1 VGIHADQPEKIR
13 SGIRPHM
20 GPQPE
25 RVQHGKHQQSLPGN
39 SSLGFPQSRFRGPV
53 PAKLCLQVS
62 VDAAFRVANHLPQC
76 AQALLGSDP
85 SNNRA
90 AGRPY
95 GLSGG
100 VFLSWSEGYRDT
112 ATSFYR
118 LLPLNTATSLSR
130 LKWVA
135 NTGMPQSVTR
145 RSPMRSST
153 AWCIRRLS
161 WISMANRCARTANPN
176 EPPRQTDE

>member
-1 VGIHADQPEKIR
+1 
-13 SGIRPHM
+13 
-20 GPQPE
+20 
-25 RVQHGKHQQSLPGN
+25 KHQQSLPGN

-100 VFLSWSEGYRDT
+100 VFFVMVGRIQGYSNQFLPPPSSEYGNIT
-112 ATSFYR
+112 VPA
-118 LLPLNTATSLSR
+118 
-130 LKWVA
+130 
-135 NTGMPQSVTR
+135 
-145 RSPMRSST
+145 
-153 AWCIRRLS
+153 
-161 WISMANRCARTANPN
+161 
-176 EPPRQTDE
+176 